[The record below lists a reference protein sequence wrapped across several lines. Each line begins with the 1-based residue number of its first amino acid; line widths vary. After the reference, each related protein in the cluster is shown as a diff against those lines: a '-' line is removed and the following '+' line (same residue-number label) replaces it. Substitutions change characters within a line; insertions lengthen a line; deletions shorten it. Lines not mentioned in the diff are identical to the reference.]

1 MSGLKGRD
9 YWRLCDELSIVQA
22 ASLIC
27 LPSDYDGPIPC
38 PDEPPGFA
46 ATMAAL
52 THAILS
58 GRLKAT
64 IRRRAWETGWYE
76 RPDDNERHTSMAQ
89 YFPEDPPDPD
99 RLSAI
104 DYEPRVGSAA
114 PLMYRADPDWAFSTV
129 RVEILRDWLS
139 LRGIKTGFFF
149 PQADEDTPDFLNPK
163 HPRYS
168 PKLAA
173 AVHAWQANPDP
184 KGKTPKQALIKW
196 LNEHAA
202 EYGLSDDEGRPND
215 LGIEE
220 CAKVA
225 NWQPGGPA
233 RTPGT

>member
-1 MSGLKGRD
+1 MSGLKDLD
-9 YWRLCDELSIVQA
+9 YWRLCDELSICQA

-27 LPSDYDGPIPC
+27 VPSDYDGPIPC
-38 PDEPPGFA
+38 PVETRGLA

-58 GRLKAT
+58 GRLKAI
-64 IRRRAWETGWYE
+64 IRRRAWEKGWAE
-76 RPDDNERHTSMAQ
+76 FPEDGEHLTTSAQ
-89 YFPEDPPDPD
+89 YFPDVPDSD
-99 RLSAI
+99 WLTVTESA
-104 DYEPRVGSAA
+104 PRVGST
-114 PLMYRADPDWAFSTV
+114 PSVIYRAEPDWDLTTV

-149 PQADEDTPDFLNPK
+149 PQADEETPDFLNPK

-184 KGKTPKQALIKW
+184 RGKTPKQALIKW

-202 EYGLSDDEGRPND
+202 ESSRSSVTPTLSCRKIRKP
-215 LGIEE
+215 
-220 CAKVA
+220 
-225 NWQPGGPA
+225 P
-233 RTPGT
+233 